1 MNQNL
6 PQQSQV
12 ITETFGLNGWVLAS
26 QIVAILILVA
36 GIALPIAATVIC
48 LRHHRSDPRLPL
60 WLLLVWL
67 VPIAGPLC
75 TLIALRRPF
84 VSVQQ

>member
-6 PQQSQV
+6 PQSSQV
-12 ITETFGLNGWVLAS
+12 ISETFAPDGWLLTS
-26 QIVAILILVA
+26 QIVAVLIFVA
-36 GIALPIAATVIC
+36 GIALPIAATVIV

-67 VPIAGPLC
+67 VPIAGALC
-75 TLIALRRPF
+75 TLIALRRPS